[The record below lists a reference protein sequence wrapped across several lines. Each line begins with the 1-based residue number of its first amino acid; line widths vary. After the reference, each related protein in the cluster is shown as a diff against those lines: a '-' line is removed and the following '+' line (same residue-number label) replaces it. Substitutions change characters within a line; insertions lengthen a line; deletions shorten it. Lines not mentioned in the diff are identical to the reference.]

1 MPDQKEVEEMKEFM
15 GVLMDVKVSMAELNG
30 KVDKILSLE
39 EKVNN
44 TYDIAKGAERRSKD
58 HEDEIKELKDKKADN
73 DDLERIIKDHGKDIS
88 DLKDKKADKG
98 DVERIIK
105 QKDNWQRNLPAW
117 AAVLIAVVS
126 FLSRFIS
133 IGG

>member
-1 MPDQKEVEEMKEFM
+1 MPEQKEVEEMKEFM

-58 HEDEIKELKDKKADN
+58 N
-73 DDLERIIKDHGKDIS
+73 DDDIKD
-88 DLKDKKADKG
+88 LKRQKADKD

-105 QKDNWQRNLPAW
+105 DKDNWQRNLPAW
-117 AAVLIAVVS
+117 IAVVIS
-126 FLSRFIS
+126 VVVFMSKFITF
-133 IGG
+133 